1 MNFKRHERIKEIENN
16 LRDYKE
22 LLEALQ
28 DIEMIYDNLNW
39 VDIHKPHHI
48 DIELPRAIR
57 SVENRIE
64 VIESKLERI

>member
-1 MNFKRHERIKEIENN
+1 MKASERLKEIENN
-16 LRDYKE
+16 LKDYKE

-39 VDIHKPHHI
+39 LDIYKPHHI
-48 DIELPRAIR
+48 DIELPRAIS